1 MKIDLTKKEKIVLVV
16 IGISIMTLPF
26 ILTRSLN
33 LVDFTN
39 TGAIGD
45 TIGGITAPFMS
56 FFGSILVYLALKSQI
71 EANEAIEKQFEK
83 QKMDEMN
90 DFMFS
95 NYKERINLIITEI
108 NSFNI
113 SFHDN
118 ALISSIQS
126 IPSLRGK
133 KYNFIGIQA
142 INLYLVEYFK
152 LKKDHELKGTK
163 DFSIDNSYQAIFLSI
178 NNIMGLFYRTHYEII
193 NCELDSSYK
202 SELEEILKYT
212 YYSKLN
218 YFIEQYIRND
228 PNDML
233 KLNTDYLKKYYALK
247 Q

>member
-1 MKIDLTKKEKIVLVV
+1 
-16 IGISIMTLPF
+16 
-26 ILTRSLN
+26 
-33 LVDFTN
+33 
-39 TGAIGD
+39 
-45 TIGGITAPFMS
+45 
-56 FFGSILVYLALKSQI
+56 
-71 EANEAIEKQFEK
+71 
-83 QKMDEMN
+83 
-90 DFMFS
+90 MFL

-126 IPSLRGK
+126 IPSLQGK

-163 DFSIDNSYQAIFLSI
+163 DFSLDNSYQAIFLSI
-178 NNIMGLFYRTHYEII
+178 NNIMGLFYWTHYEII

-202 SELEEILKYT
+202 SELEEVLKYT

-218 YFIEQYIRND
+218 YFIEQYITSD
-228 PNDML
+228 PHDML

-247 Q
+247 K